1 MKVQKLHGCNRFF
14 FFFLDRVG
22 TVGPKEFV
30 TAKVEFTPKLPGQR
44 KIVIDFASDKL
55 HNVETYENL
64 VIYE

>member
-1 MKVQKLHGCNRFF
+1 MAVTGF